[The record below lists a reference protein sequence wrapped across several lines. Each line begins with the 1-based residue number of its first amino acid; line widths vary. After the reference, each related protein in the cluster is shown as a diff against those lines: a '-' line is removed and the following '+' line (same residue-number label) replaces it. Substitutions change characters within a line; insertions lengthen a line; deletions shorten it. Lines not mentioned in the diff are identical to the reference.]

1 MYFGRVKVSAVRVVF
16 LLGRSEQ
23 YLNFSPMINL
33 PPLTQAPNQ
42 ADLLLTHEAIQPF
55 IHRTPVMTNNSL
67 DAMTGARIFFKCEN
81 FQRIGA
87 FKMRGAA
94 SAALR
99 LTEAE
104 RERGLATH
112 SSGNHAQA
120 VALAARKLGVPAH
133 IVMPEDAPKVKIAAV
148 EDYGASVSFCVNTP
162 KDRQEALDKVVART
176 GAAFIHPFN
185 DFGVIAGQATAA
197 MELLEDTKVALDVIL
212 APVGGGGLMAG
223 TALAAHYFSVQAA
236 AWGAEPRN
244 VDDAA
249 RSLESGKIEVNVT
262 NQTVADG
269 LRTNLGERTFEVIQ
283 KRVPK
288 ILVVSEHEIITA
300 MRHVWERMKIIIEPS
315 CAVPLAAMLRYPEYF
330 AGKNVGMIL
339 TGGNVDVGDLPF

>member
-1 MYFGRVKVSAVRVVF
+1 
-16 LLGRSEQ
+16 
-23 YLNFSPMINL
+23 MINL
-33 PPLTQAPNQ
+33 RPLTQPPNQ

-55 IHRTPVMTNNSL
+55 IHRTPIMTNESL
-67 DAMTGARIFFKCEN
+67 NAMAGCRMYFKCEN
-81 FQRIGA
+81 FQKIGA

-99 LTEAE
+99 LTEEQRAN
-104 RERGLATH
+104 GLATH

-120 VALAARKLGVPAH
+120 VARAAQILGVPAH
-133 IVMPEDAPKVKIAAV
+133 IVMPHDAPQVKVAAV
-148 EDYGASVSFCVNTP
+148 KGYGATVSYCENTP
-162 KDRQEALDKVVART
+162 QDRQEALDKVVAKT

-185 DFGVIAGQATAA
+185 DYGVIAGQATAGV
-197 MELLEDTKVALDVIL
+197 ELIRDTKAVLDLIL

-223 TALAAHYFSVQAA
+223 SALAARYFSLQAK

-249 RSLESGKIEVNVT
+249 RSLVSGEIEINET

-269 LRTNLGERTFEVIQ
+269 LRTNLGERTFEVIK

-288 ILVVSEHEIITA
+288 ILLVSEEEIITA
-300 MRHVWERMKIIIEPS
+300 MRH
-315 CAVPLAAMLRYPEYF
+315 
-330 AGKNVGMIL
+330 
-339 TGGNVDVGDLPF
+339 